1 MELESFGNLAG
12 ALSGDDLG
20 IGWLAGV
27 SLLRAERAV
36 RTDWHCHRDTV
47 ELLCGIRGE
56 TNYEFRDRPPVTLI
70 AGSYLVIP
78 RGVEHRVEN
87 AIDAP
92 CCRLGLNLNGSCGKS
107 RRFAVFEPKDVNGFR
122 RRLLERA
129 YRPVPC
135 PREMKASVAGLCRL
149 ALRGA
154 DALSSVDWGYARLL
168 CCTTLHAAVM
178 PQAETAP
185 APTGIMDKAV
195 EYLETRFAE
204 DISSERLAAYMG
216 YSRARLFVL
225 FREHTG
231 LTPNDCLQ
239 RIRIRRAKEMLANGD
254 GTAAEI
260 AAACGFADPGYFSR
274 VFRRYTG
281 LTPLAFRAAGGSA
294 ADQRPFRRRKA

>member
-1 MELESFGNLAG
+1 
-12 ALSGDDLG
+12 
-20 IGWLAGV
+20 
-27 SLLRAERAV
+27 
-36 RTDWHCHRDTV
+36 
-47 ELLCGIRGE
+47 
-56 TNYEFRDRPPVTLI
+56 
-70 AGSYLVIP
+70 
-78 RGVEHRVEN
+78 
-87 AIDAP
+87 
-92 CCRLGLNLNGSCGKS
+92 
-107 RRFAVFEPKDVNGFR
+107 
-122 RRLLERA
+122 
-129 YRPVPC
+129 
-135 PREMKASVAGLCRL
+135 
-149 ALRGA
+149 
-154 DALSSVDWGYARLL
+154 
-168 CCTTLHAAVM
+168 M